1 MDSLVDAQKYPNF
14 GRLTEAV
21 LAQWPEH
28 RRYLVKNYSE
38 RDQDML
44 EFSEHISGM
53 ILKLSTTVAGG
64 LTGFAADYRFI
75 SEKIVLPEEIYFRR
89 HGEYRLKT
97 FAEALESV
105 YANAEF
111 MTRYMN
117 GLLVTDVLWVNH
129 CRCMRHYVQE
139 FLSTLPAGAQLL
151 EIGPGHGLLLCLA
164 TARPNL
170 GKIRAWDVSEASRQL
185 TRHSLEILA
194 PGKKV
199 SLELRDMFEERGG
212 GDEDQFDA
220 IVFSEVLEHMEDPVR
235 AVKAL
240 YRLCKPG
247 GKVWINVPANSPAPD
262 HLFLVR
268 KPEEAAKLV
277 ESVGFDIVATANY
290 QMSGRTLEKAI
301 EDELTVSCIV
311 VGQKPAKAGP

>member
-1 MDSLVDAQKYPNF
+1 MDSLVDVEKYPNF
-14 GRLTEAV
+14 ARLTEAV
-21 LAQWPEH
+21 LAQWPKH

-38 RDQDML
+38 RDQGLL
-44 EFSEHISGM
+44 EFSEHLSGM
-53 ILKLSTTVAGG
+53 ILKLSATVAGG
-64 LTGFAADYRFI
+64 LTSLAADYRFI
-75 SEKIVLPEEIYFRR
+75 SEKIVLPEEIHFRR

-97 FAEALESV
+97 FAEALEQV
-105 YANAEF
+105 YSNAEF

-117 GLLVTDVLWVNH
+117 GLLVTDVIWINH
-129 CRCMRHYVQE
+129 CKCMRHYVQS
-139 FLSTLPAGAQLL
+139 FLPGLPAGAQLL

-164 TARPNL
+164 TAQPSL

-185 TRHSLEILA
+185 TKHSLEILA
-194 PGKKV
+194 PGKQV
-199 SLELRDMFEERGG
+199 ILELRDMFAEGG
-212 GDEDQFDA
+212 GGEDQFDA

-235 AVKAL
+235 AVRAL

-277 ESVGFDIVATANY
+277 ESVGFDVVATASY

-311 VGQKPAKAGP
+311 VGQKPAKAAA